1 MMRRETTN
9 LWQQKASKP
18 LLSQG
23 RVKTGKYY
31 LRTQPGPSPLDTED
45 GPIFM
50 MKRKRKTS
58 LIWFDVFI
66 VLLEMLQILALIQAM
81 SLRWVWS
88 KTWIN
93 YTYFLF
99 IFNLDIWELVKV
111 SSGAFYGVQDYFTPS
126 SFLPFSYNYIV
137 LGWVLLLLC
146 LIGIFVGTYAILRYR
161 KRPYLLVHVARMER
175 AGIIIAQV
183 IAIPIG
189 IAIAKL
195 FQCTSIFA
203 RVDPLNDLTCFTDL
217 HWAYVTLAIFVIIG
231 FYFLVPAWMIYRTRQ
246 EILAATPQHHESYLQ
261 LKEMEYM
268 SGLDVL
274 WIVKGFHI
282 FSSFR
287 LRSAYFRPFLHF
299 FKFVLLCIYA
309 AAVQDI
315 FAQALATTGTLLILL
330 LAVAIIRPFRI
341 TSFNVFLIFGYLCL
355 LGDCIM
361 GSCVAS
367 VPPSEV
373 LSPWLVQPY
382 STWILVGV
390 NGALFL
396 GMLVFLVHL
405 LVYNFYWHRQKGH
418 SPLWPDMANHGAERV
433 SMETKKY
440 MVSVLK
446 ARTILEKCR
455 STTPMF
461 APVHELSQHIQVINA
476 YFREAEKL
484 GDGLHDTLW
493 DLLDEMIQLHEKLE
507 PKSLFGDSV
516 KDSIRETAE
525 ELMKLMPMFTRRL
538 AQRDYD
544 LILVSP
550 LKRRMLLKMTVMGFL
565 LNGRSSGVA
574 KKQITGPEMT
584 RIWPES
590 ETNPRVEDKIEYYED
605 LMPAPPQGPEQ
616 EQMYLSESL
625 CFPLQLVDIDEDE
638 KSVSSILKGAP
649 EIQLLSPPPSR
660 PSSSLSRHS
669 RVTLRGEENQGFE
682 GDSGGQTDTIV
693 DLEDYN
699 PGETTT
705 DDLIQLHSSKQDT
718 GEHTRDSSPSK
729 ASGITISDDQDKATQ
744 DKEMSE
750 QKGHLKRTVS
760 TTHITDSA
768 GPESEDNTYTT
779 SQSQLQ
785 PVSTSLPVVTTSPEQ
800 KLPVKEKKLKKKKK
814 LSRKKSSTEDPG
826 DSTDY

>member
-1 MMRRETTN
+1 MMRHETSHLRRE
-9 LWQQKASKP
+9 KASKP

-50 MKRKRKTS
+50 MKRKRNTS

-66 VLLEMLQILALIQAM
+66 TILEMLQILALVQVM
-81 SLRWVWS
+81 SLRWVWP
-88 KTWIN
+88 KIWIN

-99 IFNLDIWELVKV
+99 IFNVDIWELVKV
-111 SSGAFYGVQDYFTPS
+111 SSGVFHGVQDYFTPS
-126 SFLPFSYNYIV
+126 SFVPFSYNYIV
-137 LGWVLLLLC
+137 LGWGLFLLC
-146 LIGIFVGTYAILRYR
+146 LIGGFVGTYAVLRYR

-183 IAIPIG
+183 IAIPLG
-189 IAIAKL
+189 VAIAKL
-195 FQCTSIFA
+195 FQCTNIFA
-203 RVDPLNDLTCFTDL
+203 KVDPLNDLTCFSGL
-217 HWAYVTLAIFVIIG
+217 HWAYVALAIFVIIG
-231 FYFLVPAWMIYRTRQ
+231 FYFLVPARMIYRTRQ
-246 EILAATPQHHESYLQ
+246 EILAGTPQHHETYLQ

-299 FKFVLLCIYA
+299 FKFVLLSIYA
-309 AAVQDI
+309 AAVQNI
-315 FAQALATTGTLLILL
+315 FAQALATTGTLFVLL
-330 LAVAIIRPFRI
+330 LAVTIIRPFRI
-341 TSFNVFLIFGYLCL
+341 TSFNVFFVVGYLCL

-361 GSCVAS
+361 GSCLAS

-373 LSPWLVQPY
+373 LSPWLVEPY

-390 NGALFL
+390 NGVLLLSMLAFL
-396 GMLVFLVHL
+396 GHL
-405 LVYNFYWHRQKGH
+405 LVYNLYWHRRKGH
-418 SPLWPDMANHGAERV
+418 SPLWPDMANHGADKV
-433 SMETKKY
+433 GVETKKY

-446 ARTILEKCR
+446 ARSILEKCR
-455 STTPMF
+455 SANPMF

-493 DLLDEMIQLHEKLE
+493 DLLDEMIQVHEKLE
-507 PKSLFGDSV
+507 PKSLFGDGV
-516 KDSIRETAE
+516 KDSIRETAA

-550 LKRRMLLKMTVMGFL
+550 LKRRMLLKMTVLSFF
-565 LNGRSSGVA
+565 LNGRSRGVA

-590 ETNPRVEDKIEYYED
+590 ETNPRVEDTMEYYED
-605 LMPAPPQGPEQ
+605 LMPAPPQGPDQ

-660 PSSSLSRHS
+660 PSSSLSCHS
-669 RVTLRGEENQGFE
+669 RVTLRGEDNKGFE
-682 GDSGGQTDTIV
+682 GDSGGQTDTVV
-693 DLEDYN
+693 DLEDYS

-705 DDLIQLHSSKQDT
+705 DGLIQLHTSKQDS
-718 GEHTRDSSPSK
+718 GEDTQDTSPTK
-729 ASGITISDDQDKATQ
+729 ASGITISNDHDKASQ
-744 DKEMSE
+744 EREIVD
-750 QKGHLKRTVS
+750 QKGHLKRTLS
-760 TTHITDSA
+760 STHITGA
-768 GPESEDNTYTT
+768 ESEDNTNTT
-779 SQSQLQ
+779 SQSLLQ
-785 PVSTSLPVVTTSPEQ
+785 PVSTSSPVVTTSSEQ
-800 KLPVKEKKLKKKKK
+800 QLPVKEKKMRKKKKS
-814 LSRKKSSTEDPG
+814 SRKKSNTEDPG